1 MMKLFL
7 AALLIWSFSVVGES
21 CGSARVQEQARP
33 QEPARPSPTEELALT
48 PPIAPTATLTNEHP
62 TAMFAAYPD
71 LNDPPT
77 VLEVS
82 VTKVINPGLKPITI
96 FVYLSPVSEKADAT
110 PAKFAVG
117 NFSLYPADKPA
128 KFMLDPATAFRKAA
142 ETKDAANT
150 KEWLVTYELEKRA
163 DQEPTQVEVTIA
175 PLWKRD
181 KN

>member
-1 MMKLFL
+1 MKLFL
-7 AALLIWSFSVVGES
+7 AALMIWSLPLLGIS
-21 CGSARVQEQARP
+21 CGSASVQEQARP
-33 QEPARPSPTEELALT
+33 QQPARPTPEPELALT
-48 PPIAPTATLTNEHP
+48 PPVAPTATLTNEHP
-62 TAMFAAYPD
+62 TATFAAYPD

-82 VTKVINPGLKPITI
+82 VTKIVNPALKPITI

-117 NFSLYPADKPA
+117 NFSLYPADRPA

-142 ETKDAANT
+142 ENKETANV
-150 KEWLVTYELEKRA
+150 KEWLVTYELEKPAEQKRS
-163 DQEPTQVEVTIA
+163 QIEVTIA

>member
-1 MMKLFL
+1 MKLFL
-7 AALLIWSFSVVGES
+7 AALLISSFSVVGGS
-21 CGSARVQEQARP
+21 CGSVGVQEQARP
-33 QEPARPSPTEELALT
+33 QQPARPTPEPELALT

-62 TAMFAAYPD
+62 TATFAAYPD

-82 VTKVINPGLKPITI
+82 VTKVVNPALKPITI
-96 FVYLSPVSEKADAT
+96 FVHLSPVSEKPDAT
-110 PAKFAVG
+110 PAKIAVG
-117 NFSLYPADKPA
+117 NFSLYPADRPA

-142 ETKDAANT
+142 EMKAAANA
-150 KEWLVTYELEKRA
+150 KEWLVTYELERKA
-163 DQEPTQVEVTIA
+163 NEEPTQVEVTIA

>member
-1 MMKLFL
+1 MKLFL
-7 AALLIWSFSVVGES
+7 AALLISSFAVVGES

-33 QEPARPSPTEELALT
+33 QQPARPTPEPELALT
-48 PPIAPTATLTNEHP
+48 PPVAPTATLTNEHP
-62 TAMFAAYPD
+62 TATFTAYPD

-82 VTKVINPGLKPITI
+82 VTKVVNPALKPVTI
-96 FVYLSPVSEKADAT
+96 FVYLSPVSDKPDAT
-110 PAKFAVG
+110 PAKIALG

-142 ETKDAANT
+142 ATKDAANT

-163 DQEPTQVEVTIA
+163 EQEPTQVEVTIA